1 MKFLKDEKFFKSIC
15 LFVTAFT
22 MISILI
28 GTKIMKI
35 MLIIVFI
42 LFIVYVIINVFISV
56 KERKK

>member
-1 MKFLKDEKFFKSIC
+1 MKFLADEKLFKCIC
-15 LFVTAFT
+15 LFMTAFT

-42 LFIVYVIINVFISV
+42 LFIIYVIINIFISI